1 MENLETNST
10 TSSEKGKKCKNIDWP
25 LRVSTRSSL
34 GSSQSYSLGNSPKAS
49 LPRCTLSF
57 TEKPQ
62 SIHERPI
69 TERKS
74 TNKVKNFH
82 SEYLE
87 YGFWPDIA
95 PKDQAKFKT
104 ELRNV
109 KQRLGQKKK
118 EVKVLKKEVINARDS
133 CLGCSELRK
142 KNEST
147 QLALK
152 QAIELST
159 LLLSEMK
166 KGSKL
171 L

>member
-1 MENLETNST
+1 MENLETNSA
-10 TSSEKGKKCKNIDWP
+10 TSSEEKKCKNFEWP
-25 LRVSTRSSL
+25 LRVSTRNSL
-34 GSSQSYSLGNSPKAS
+34 GSSHSFSLGNSPKAS
-49 LPRCTLSF
+49 LPRSKFSF

-62 SIHERPI
+62 SILERPN
-69 TERKS
+69 TERRS

-87 YGFWPDIA
+87 QGFWPDIA
-95 PKDQAKFKT
+95 PKDQAKFKN

-109 KQRLGQKKK
+109 KQRLSQKKK
-118 EVKVLKKEVINARDS
+118 EVIVLKKEVINTKKN
-133 CLGCSELRK
+133 CVGCSELRK

-166 KGSKL
+166 NGNKPF
-171 L
+171 